1 MIYLKQMFAYITMP
15 LKALKLLPAL
25 AVLVVLVSTLG
36 VNHAFAYEITYEE
49 WGSPLKNNPIVC
61 AIQPTFDDLEKWEL
75 ERFMKQSKISSDNWE
90 IKLKNAQKN
99 PELWEITYIEKS
111 ETDDT
116 SECDISITFLP
127 KAEDERFEHGLL
139 GVAEYD
145 PIEDNFLI
153 KIYYLLGKL
162 CYNSERIGNT
172 IWYWYDPCFS
182 DDIRISEDLNIT
194 ISQELGHAFGL
205 GHYEADDDGVNAQWS
220 KGYAPS
226 PSIMVKFQLEQ
237 FGNQQIRDLDITKV
251 RELYGEKGF
260 QAFTG
265 DNSFDVFRA
274 KVFLE
279 QDYFD
284 ELISYSDKT
293 LKANSSHED
302 ALTYMGLALWELDKY
317 DESIVQMD
325 RALKENPDNQDA
337 LYTKGK
343 WLKKSDKLDD
353 ALEIMNKV
361 IEINPEHYKALSYKG
376 LILEN
381 LERNEEADEFYQKS
395 AEVNP
400 FNKINLNRWAS
411 FLSDFGFYEDAVER
425 YKLALELDPKY
436 ESALFGLA
444 NAFFYMESYEEAI
457 GFYDKV
463 LEINPNDTDALYNK
477 ALVLEELGRDNET
490 NELFETVESLEKKT
504 ITPEPSAQID
514 PPSMDLDA
522 GPAEST
528 QIPDWVRNNAEWWA
542 QGLIADSDF
551 ISGIQYLIKEGIM
564 QIPETAQGTSGGDSQ
579 GIHSWIKNN
588 ADWWAQ
594 GLITDDDFVKGIQY
608 LIEQGI
614 ISI

>member
-1 MIYLKQMFAYITMP
+1 M
-15 LKALKLLPAL
+15 L

-36 VNHAFAYEITYEE
+36 VNHAFAYEITFEE
-49 WGSPLKNNPIVC
+49 WGSPIKNNPTVC
-61 AIQPTFDDLEKWEL
+61 AIQPSFDDLEKWEL
-75 ERFMKQSKISSDNWE
+75 ERFMKQSKLSSDDWE
-90 IKLKNAQKN
+90 VKLKNAQKN
-99 PELWEITYIEKS
+99 SELWEITYIEKS

-127 KAEDERFEHGLL
+127 KAEDERLEHHLL
-139 GVAEYD
+139 GVTQYD
-145 PIEDNFLI
+145 PIEDNHLI

-182 DDIRISEDLNIT
+182 NDIRISEDLNIT

-220 KGYAPS
+220 KGFAPS

-237 FGNQQIRDLDITKV
+237 FGNQKIRDLDITKV

-265 DNSFDVFRA
+265 DDSFDLFRA
-274 KVFLE
+274 QVFLGK
-279 QDYFD
+279 DYFD

-293 LKANSSHED
+293 LKTDSSHED
-302 ALTYMGLALWELDKY
+302 ALTYKGLALWKLDKY

-325 RALKENPDNQDA
+325 RTLKENPENQDA

-353 ALEIMNKV
+353 ALEIMDKV
-361 IEINPEHYKALSYKG
+361 IEINPEHYKALSYRG

-381 LERNEEADEFYQKS
+381 MERYEDAEKSYQKS
-395 AEVNP
+395 SQVYL
-400 FNKINLNRWAS
+400 FYKTNLNRYAGM
-411 FLSDFGFYEDAVER
+411 LSDLGVYEVAVDI
-425 YKLALELDPKY
+425 YKAALEIDPQY

-444 NAFFYMESYEEAI
+444 NTFFDMESYEEAMA
-457 GFYDKV
+457 FYDKV

-477 ALVLEELGRDNET
+477 ALVLEELGRNDEAK
-490 NELFETVESLEKKT
+490 ELFETVESLEKKT
-504 ITPEPSAQID
+504 IAPEPESQID
-514 PPSMDLDA
+514 PPSMDLDG

-528 QIPDWVRNNAEWWA
+528 QIPDWVRGNAEWWA
-542 QGLIADSDF
+542 QGLIGDSDF
-551 ISGIQYLIKEGIM
+551 VSGIQYLIKEGIM
-564 QIPETAQGTSGGDSQ
+564 QIPETAKSSTTGGSEE
-579 GIHSWIKNN
+579 IPSWIKNN

-594 GLITDDDFVKGIQY
+594 GLISDDDFVKGIQF
-608 LIEQGI
+608 LIENGI
-614 ISI
+614 MGV